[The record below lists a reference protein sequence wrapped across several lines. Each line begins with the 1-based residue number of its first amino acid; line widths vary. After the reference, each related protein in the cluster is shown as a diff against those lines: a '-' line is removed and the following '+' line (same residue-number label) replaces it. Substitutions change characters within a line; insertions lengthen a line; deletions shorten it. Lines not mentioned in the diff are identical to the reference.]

1 VTRENFD
8 VLDSSGRTVEP
19 ATVDW
24 RARPF
29 PYTLRQRPGPSNALG
44 RLRFD
49 LPNPYAVF
57 LHDTPSRSLFA
68 RADRALSHG
77 CIRVAEPVAL
87 ATMALGDAA
96 WDQAAIEAAIDNGAT
111 QTIALASPLPI
122 YVLYVTAAA
131 DSIVEVRYADD
142 IYGRDVAILR
152 ALDSSSAVGQ
162 RGARAWSQSECSM
175 M

>member
-1 VTRENFD
+1 
-8 VLDSSGRTVEP
+8 
-19 ATVDW
+19 
-24 RARPF
+24 
-29 PYTLRQRPGPSNALG
+29 
-44 RLRFD
+44 

>member
-1 VTRENFD
+1 
-8 VLDSSGRTVEP
+8 
-19 ATVDW
+19 
-24 RARPF
+24 
-29 PYTLRQRPGPSNALG
+29 
-44 RLRFD
+44 
-49 LPNPYAVF
+49 
-57 LHDTPSRSLFA
+57 LFA